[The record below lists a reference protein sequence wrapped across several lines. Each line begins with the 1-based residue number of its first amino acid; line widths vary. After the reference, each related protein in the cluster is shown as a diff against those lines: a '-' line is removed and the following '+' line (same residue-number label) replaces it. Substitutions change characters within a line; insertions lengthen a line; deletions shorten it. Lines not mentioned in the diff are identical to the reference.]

1 MLCNKMQ
8 TLCYMYVCSQVPTLA
23 LMTSSPVLA
32 RSFDRFPSV
41 GSQSA
46 SVTASSVPTVH
57 SVETNNN
64 LQANSKNKDKRKFT
78 FGEDENKE
86 RGNWSGKLDF
96 ILSTIGLAVGLGN
109 VWRFPYLCYQN
120 GGGEFTKN
128 ISLSICIMLCI
139 LSSLQELSSFLIQ
152 SCWLL
157 LDSPFSILN
166 LHLDNLLLK
175 VH

>member
-1 MLCNKMQ
+1 
-8 TLCYMYVCSQVPTLA
+8 
-23 LMTSSPVLA
+23 MTSSPVLA

-57 SVETNNN
+57 SVEANNN
-64 LQANSKNKDKRKFT
+64 LQENKKKKSKLKFT

-120 GGGEFTKN
+120 GGGVLTN
-128 ISLSICIMLCI
+128 DLSKSIFLVFCLLCRSFPYPLHNHAGICWTP
-139 LSSLQELSSFLIQ
+139 SSIF
-152 SCWLL
+152 
-157 LDSPFSILN
+157 
-166 LHLDNLLLK
+166 
-175 VH
+175 